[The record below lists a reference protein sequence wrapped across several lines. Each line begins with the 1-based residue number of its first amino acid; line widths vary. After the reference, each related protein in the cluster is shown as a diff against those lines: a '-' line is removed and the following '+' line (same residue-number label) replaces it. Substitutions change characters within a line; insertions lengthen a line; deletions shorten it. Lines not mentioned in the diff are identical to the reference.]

1 MEPEWDTYSY
11 TSPGGSSGPTYPP
24 LHAQPHNHHQY
35 HEQQQQQQLPIGEP
49 DFIDSALM
57 YLPVTTS
64 SVSDSYFPTA
74 DYSSIS
80 QTQGLLSPVYS
91 PYSGSYAAST
101 SSQHSSYS
109 NYSHQRG
116 ATPSP
121 YPSSHDS
128 HSHSHHAGHRAST
141 SPYPPSASHSP
152 SFAYTPSPY
161 ATSPNDT
168 PSPVSYADSSSTV
181 DPDIINCF
189 FPEGAGSGS
198 ATHVHPSSSSSNTT
212 ATSFACDYPS
222 CTKSYP
228 RLCDLRKHKKRH
240 LKPFPCPEA
249 ACDSFFS
256 TEKDRDRHTKSKH
269 RREEHL
275 VCAVCGHRTA
285 RKDNMRDHIKRR
297 HGEDVV
303 ERIMN
308 AVMAASG
315 SSSGGG

>member
-1 MEPEWDTYSY
+1 MEPEWDSYNYS
-11 TSPGGSSGPTYPP
+11 TPGGNGSAYPS
-24 LHAQPHNHHQY
+24 LHDQPHHQ
-35 HEQQQQQQLPIGEP
+35 PPVSEP
-49 DFIDSALM
+49 EYIDSTLM

-74 DYSSIS
+74 DYISIS
-80 QTQGLLSPVYS
+80 QTPGLLSSGYP
-91 PYSGSYAAST
+91 PYSSSYAAST

-116 ATPSP
+116 NTPSP
-121 YPSSHDS
+121 YPSSHGS
-128 HSHSHHAGHRAST
+128 HSHSHSVGHRTST

-152 SFAYTPSPY
+152 RFAYTPSPC
-161 ATSPNDT
+161 ATSPSNA
-168 PSPVSYADSSSTV
+168 PSPVGYADSSAV
-181 DPDIINCF
+181 DSDIIKCF
-189 FPEGAGSGS
+189 FREEADSRN
-198 ATHVHPSSSSSNTT
+198 ATGTQPSSSSSPT
-212 ATSFACDYPS
+212 ATSFACDHPS

-275 VCAVCGHRTA
+275 VCAVCGHKTA

-303 ERIMN
+303 ERIIN

-315 SSSGGG
+315 NGGG